1 MMSPTSGLVPH
12 PGNDIEAMH
21 KAMDDSVVRK
31 LTDTEVQQWC
41 NWQNEKGK
49 SSSSKNG
56 AEIKEVKDEE
66 TESKNR
72 SEFTTSK
79 APPPPPPAPPAPK
92 SARTEEAAPSSQ
104 EHYKR
109 IIYQAEVAEN
119 AAKKMKA
126 VSEAAFELFTEQ
138 EKFFNAL
145 KEEMFDELALLHEP
159 K

>member
-1 MMSPTSGLVPH
+1 MRRL
-12 PGNDIEAMH
+12 
-21 KAMDDSVVRK
+21 K
-31 LTDTEVQQWC
+31 
-41 NWQNEKGK
+41 K
-49 SSSSKNG
+49 SRTKKQR
-56 AEIKEVKDEE
+56 AKK
-66 TESKNR
+66 R

-119 AAKKMKA
+119 AANKMKA
-126 VSEAAFELFTEQ
+126 VSEAALELFTEQ